1 MGTQGVLS
9 ITDGIDIV
17 RFKVVCGLNGYNMPD
32 LALALSE
39 YKLSEMSVD
48 MIYEHAEDHDV
59 GTPESLVVMSETG
72 ERYDADDVLSPL
84 YRLTFKNPWFN
95 PRWENGTADHV
106 LCLDADTGKI
116 VKFVDPRYADLS
128 DE

>member
-17 RFKVVCGLNGYNMPD
+17 RFKVICGLNGYNMPD
-32 LALALSE
+32 LASALAE
-39 YKLSEMSVD
+39 YKLSELDVD
-48 MIYEHAEDHDV
+48 MIYELAQEHDIGTAEC
-59 GTPESLVVMSETG
+59 LVVMDGER
-72 ERYDADDVLSPL
+72 ERYDGLEEIGPL

-95 PRWENGTADHV
+95 PRWDYGTADKV
-106 LCLDADTGKI
+106 LCLNAETTKI
-116 VKFVDPRYADLS
+116 VKFVDPRYADLP